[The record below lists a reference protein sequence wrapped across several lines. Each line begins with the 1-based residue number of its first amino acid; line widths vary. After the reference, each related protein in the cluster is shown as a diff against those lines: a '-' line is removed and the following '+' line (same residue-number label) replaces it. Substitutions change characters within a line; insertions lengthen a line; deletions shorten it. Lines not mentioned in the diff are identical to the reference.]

1 LEYHPVPDNI
11 AFGDKRGTPI
21 WRLRLDLASEPER
34 QIGLDVNGEVILGRS
49 IGEPEVIDLAPFDAA
64 SHGVSRHHLIL
75 RPTATHLYAIDMGS
89 TNGTQRNGRPIGI
102 SSPARLVD
110 GDTLTLG
117 RLQLIV
123 NVIGRP
129 TFQTALIG
137 SQPAPNLAD
146 ALSQIAKAVTS
157 QLELDEVLNQVT
169 ETAMLLTAAGE
180 TSIWLVDDMTG
191 DLYLKAERGIQ
202 DEKVRQMRLPADE
215 GTLAGQVIKT
225 GEPLY
230 AHRQPGEGQ
239 IKVKTHYLVEA
250 LLYVPITLGGVTLGV
265 LSAANR
271 EGGRQFDERDERL
284 LVAIADFAAIA
295 IQNARLFEATDEAL
309 QRRVNELS
317 ALNELSRA
325 VTSSLDLGQVYDVL
339 VEQVNKH
346 WPVEAVHLYLLDGRS
361 KQPRLYRS
369 TAASSQIDGGAAWSK
384 LIAKVAAEGE
394 VLVSDQINAGT
405 ATTGQES
412 SPSTPGRQTI
422 ACVPLRSQNRVVG
435 VLALLSTAD
444 NDFKEDDVGR
454 LVAFANPMATAV
466 ENAHL
471 FQESE
476 RQRAAILAT
485 ARTLS
490 QPLIIVDDGGEVLVS
505 NEAANQLISSH
516 MAELFG
522 GIRGG
527 LGRTREVEIGGKTYL
542 VTAQHLAGVG
552 TIAVMQDITYVK
564 QLEADRAEFMHALSH
579 DLKNPLTSIM
589 GWAQM
594 LEKVLPFNE
603 RGEQY
608 MGKLVG
614 SAERMLDL
622 INQML
627 KTIAQA
633 DELEIEMQ
641 PCDLSKVIATA
652 VSDAEGAALGKSI
665 KVTLVQVGQSYLL
678 MGDESRLYH
687 MVLNL
692 IDNAIK
698 YSPAD
703 TMVEIELAYTDEA
716 VTILVR
722 DEGTGIPEE
731 DLPRLFDK
739 YYRGSQ
745 AKHEPGAGLGL
756 SVVSAIAEAHGGGVT
771 AGNRPD
777 GGAEFVITLP
787 GSLRTESSQLSAM
800 VA

>member
-1 LEYHPVPDNI
+1 MPGNL
-11 AFGDKRGTPI
+11 AFGDKGGAPI
-21 WRLRLDLASEPER
+21 WRLRLDLASDPER
-34 QIGLDVNGEVILGRS
+34 RIALDVNGEVILGRS
-49 IGEPEVIDLAPFDAA
+49 IGEPDVIDLTPFDAA

-75 RPTATHLYAIDMGS
+75 RPTTTHLYAIDMGS

-110 GDTLTLG
+110 GDTLALG
-117 RLQLIV
+117 KLQLIV

-129 TFQTALIG
+129 TFQTALLG
-137 SQPAPNLAD
+137 SQPAPSLAD

-180 TSIWLVDDMTG
+180 TSIWLVDDVTG

-202 DEKVRQMRLPADE
+202 DDKIRQMRLPADE

-225 GEPLY
+225 GTPLY
-230 AHRQPGEGQ
+230 AHRQPGEEQ

-265 LSAANR
+265 LAAANR
-271 EGGRQFDERDERL
+271 EGGRQFDGRDERL

-309 QRRVNELS
+309 QRRVKELS

-339 VEQVNKH
+339 VDQVNRH
-346 WPVEAVHLYLLDGRS
+346 WPVDAVYLYLLDGRDD
-361 KQPRLYRS
+361 QPRLYRS
-369 TAASSQIDGGAAWSK
+369 SAVEPHTTGDASWSR
-384 LIAKVAAEGE
+384 LVARVAAEGE
-394 VLVSDQINAGT
+394 AMVSNQVRTEAT
-405 ATTGQES
+405 A
-412 SPSTPGRQTI
+412 PGDEEKPGAFHQQSI

-435 VLALLSTAD
+435 VLALLNTAD
-444 NDFKEDDVGR
+444 GVFSEDDVGR

-490 QPLIIVDDGGEVLVS
+490 QPLIIVDDSGEVLIS
-505 NEAANQLISSH
+505 NEAADQLIGSH
-516 MAELFG
+516 MAELFS

-527 LGRTREVEIGGKTYL
+527 LGRTREVQIGGKTYL

-594 LEKVLPFNE
+594 LEKVVQFNE
-603 RGEQY
+603 KGEQY

-614 SAERMLDL
+614 STERMLDL

-627 KTIAQA
+627 KTIEQA
-633 DELEIEMQ
+633 DELEIEMH
-641 PCDLSKVIATA
+641 PCDLSQIIATA
-652 VSDAEGAALGKSI
+652 ISDAEGAALGKSI
-665 KVTLVQVGQSYLL
+665 KVSLVQEGHSYPLV
-678 MGDESRLYH
+678 GDETRLYH

-692 IDNAIK
+692 VDNAIK
-698 YSPAD
+698 YSPTG
-703 TMVEIELAYTDEA
+703 TMVGIELAY
-716 VTILVR
+716 R
-722 DEGTGIPEE
+722 DEGVAISVADEGPGIPDEE
-731 DLPRLFDK
+731 LPRLFDK
-739 YYRGSQ
+739 YYRGRQ

-756 SVVSAIAEAHGGGVT
+756 SVVSAIAKAHGGQVT
-771 AGNRPD
+771 AGNRPE
-777 GGAEFVITLP
+777 GGAVFVITLP
-787 GSLRTESSQLSAM
+787 GSLRAESRQMNAI
-800 VA
+800 AP